1 MFLNSS
7 DWLVRMRPVSTI
19 LFRAAEGTKSRAN
32 NLISDHFCYIDIDK
46 QFFFGFYAAYTKTI
60 ICYNVGESSGYL
72 LPIRLI
78 IVR

>member
-32 NLISDHFCYIDIDK
+32 NLISDHFWYIDINK
-46 QFFFGFYAAYTKTI
+46 HFFLVSMRHILKPLFATMSVKAVDTYTSNSVNN
-60 ICYNVGESSGYL
+60 C
-72 LPIRLI
+72 
-78 IVR
+78 

>member
-32 NLISDHFCYIDIDK
+32 NLISDHFCYIDIEK
-46 QFFFGFYAAYTKTI
+46 QFFLVSMRHILKPLFATMSVKAVDTYFQFG
-60 ICYNVGESSGYL
+60 
-72 LPIRLI
+72 
-78 IVR
+78 

>member
-32 NLISDHFCYIDIDK
+32 NLISDHFWYIDIDK
-46 QFFFGFYAAYTKTI
+46 HFFLVSMRHILKPLFATMSVKAVDTYFQFG
-60 ICYNVGESSGYL
+60 
-72 LPIRLI
+72 
-78 IVR
+78 